1 MTGRRGCLGRLV
13 LLILLAW
20 PIEELAGLFGWSDAT
35 TGYVLLGAIALLAV
49 GASGQREGIAVK
61 RGEARE
67 VRAALF
73 RGRYRIWQARG
84 MSAPRHERPGDRPM
98 HERGELGGEAGNA
111 PAGGGGIP
119 VHQGV
124 PRARDPLPAGLRFR
138 ILARDGFRCR
148 YCGRPGSTSG
158 VVLHVDYVVPQA
170 AGGATSEDNL
180 RTACEECNLGKGVRV
195 VVPAGSWWVR
205 TRSGEFAP
213 SRRCRAR
220 GKLSARADPL
230 ARDVAWWGA
239 GPNGVR
245 RLG

>member
-111 PAGGGGIP
+111 PAGGGGILFIRACHAP
-119 VHQGV
+119 AIPSQPGSASGSSLATASAAATAAARAAHQELCSTSTTWCRRRPAE
-124 PRARDPLPAGLRFR
+124 PRARTTCALRAKSATS
-138 ILARDGFRCR
+138 ARVFGSWC
-148 YCGRPGSTSG
+148 RPGLGGCEHGLASSR
-158 VVLHVDYVVPQA
+158 HR
-170 AGGATSEDNL
+170 GGAAREGNFP
-180 RTACEECNLGKGVRV
+180 LG
-195 VVPAGSWWVR
+195 R
-205 TRSGEFAP
+205 TR
-213 SRRCRAR
+213 
-220 GKLSARADPL
+220 
-230 ARDVAWWGA
+230 
-239 GPNGVR
+239 
-245 RLG
+245 